1 MPLAVFPS
9 GTFNHFAKALGVS
22 VDATA
27 RAIEQ
32 GWCTTV
38 DVARLNGEI
47 FLNTASAGSYPEFV
61 IRREKLEGRIG
72 KPLAAVVAGWRML
85 RTAEPFTLRYDN
97 REYTL
102 AGIFIGNGR
111 YDPPGDAPQTRLRMD
126 DGQLDLRFLE
136 RGSRWAA
143 VRTLFAVFTGGLGRL
158 PLYHEF
164 DAPKAHL
171 EVVGGP
177 IPFARDGEVTG
188 SGTVLDLDVAY
199 RALTVYRPRTGSWSR
214 VLRRFGWRRQGV
226 TAS

>member
-1 MPLAVFPS
+1 MLPEAEIVRLGQGQDFEALLADAAARCDVLGVGGSDGTLQAGARHAIEHDVPLAVFP
-9 GTFNHFAKALGVS
+9 
-22 VDATA
+22 
-27 RAIEQ
+27 
-32 GWCTTV
+32 
-38 DVARLNGEI
+38 
-47 FLNTASAGSYPEFV
+47 
-61 IRREKLEGRIG
+61 
-72 KPLAAVVAGWRML
+72 
-85 RTAEPFTLRYDN
+85 
-97 REYTL
+97 